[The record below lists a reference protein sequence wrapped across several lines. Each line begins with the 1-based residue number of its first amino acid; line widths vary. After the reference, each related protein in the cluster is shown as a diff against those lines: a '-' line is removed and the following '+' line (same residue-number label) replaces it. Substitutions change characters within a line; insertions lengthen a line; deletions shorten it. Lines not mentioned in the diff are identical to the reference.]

1 MALDDGVTLMSPL
14 VRIGLSDPNTVP
26 AVEKLV
32 SDSAIERVAFQSCNA
47 TPTQRAE

>member
-1 MALDDGVTLMSPL
+1 MAIVFGVLAFGEWRWTTGLTLMSPL

-32 SDSAIERVAFQSCNA
+32 SDFRN
-47 TPTQRAE
+47 